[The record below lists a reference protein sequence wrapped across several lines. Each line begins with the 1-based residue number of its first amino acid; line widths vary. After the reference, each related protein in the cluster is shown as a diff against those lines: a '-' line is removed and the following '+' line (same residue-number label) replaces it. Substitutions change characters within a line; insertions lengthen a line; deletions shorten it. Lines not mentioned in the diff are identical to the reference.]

1 MPIFRDLRIL
11 SPEDIESWGY
21 WILRIWNPEISKNWH
36 YLNFQD
42 SGSWILRIWNPA
54 GKSHESLNTCKEPQ
68 DGSYNERGWVKT
80 LVFLKVAKCNF
91 SDKLFWSTK
100 FGIKIWLLLNWIKSF
115 QLTRDALKFY
125 SSKSMHGRDLE
136 HSYKTFFAAA
146 GIRSLSGEHQKS
158 LIPIAIWLG
167 RDPGWKDKWRVV
179 IDCQESANVM
189 VRSSINQ
196 PIFISPPRIPGK

>member
-1 MPIFRDLRIL
+1 MAAECREGRC
-11 SPEDIESWGY
+11 ET
-21 WILRIWNPEISKNWH
+21 ISKVGDDEKLARKYKGVRCVKFNCNIFVSKRVVVVVADVWTM
-36 YLNFQD
+36 LAKLQTKP
-42 SGSWILRIWNPA
+42 SQV
-54 GKSHESLNTCKEPQ
+54 NTCKEPP

-136 HSYKTFFAAA
+136 HSYKTFFC
-146 GIRSLSGEHQKS
+146 SSWD
-158 LIPIAIWLG
+158 PIAFGI
-167 RDPGWKDKWRVV
+167 
-179 IDCQESANVM
+179 
-189 VRSSINQ
+189 SSEKFNTHCNLI
-196 PIFISPPRIPGK
+196 GKRWGEKTNGGL